1 MMPVA
6 ALLRSRAENPT
17 PRTER
22 KDPFHLALV
31 IEGGGMRGVVTG
43 GMVTAIEQLG
53 LLHCFDTIHG
63 SSAGACAGVYLTA
76 GQAAVGTSIYFEDI
90 NNAKFISLYR
100 GLRGGATMSADFL
113 IDRVMHVEKPLNYQA
128 VLSELGFLHIVTTSV
143 RTAATRVFSS
153 WSTASALFT
162 ALKASILI
170 PVIAG
175 GSIAID
181 GEALV
186 DGGVVQPLAVDSA
199 VAAGATHILALL
211 SRRQGELERKSSPIV
226 HFLER
231 AMLRR
236 RYGAPIATAY
246 ETRHAHVNE
255 VLQAL
260 QSGRIAGGIT
270 CAAVVRAANAT
281 LVGILTKDEK
291 LLRAG
296 AEEGRQAVVEFVGLS
311 VRNDRTPTTNTS
323 FVPQSPKSL
332 P

>member
-17 PRTER
+17 PRKER
-22 KDPFHLALV
+22 QDPFHLALV

-43 GMVTAIEQLG
+43 GMVTAIEELG

-76 GQAAVGTSIYFEDI
+76 GQAALGTSIYFEDI
-90 NNAKFISLYR
+90 NNAKFISLCR

-113 IDRVMHVEKPLNYQA
+113 IDRVMRVEKPLNYQA
-128 VLSELGFLHIVTTSV
+128 VLGEHGFLHIVTTSV
-143 RTAATRVFSS
+143 HTAAARVFSS
-153 WSTASALFT
+153 WSNASALFT

-175 GSIAID
+175 GSIAVD

-211 SRRQGELERKSSPIV
+211 SRRRGELERKSSPIV
-226 HFLER
+226 YLLER
-231 AMLRR
+231 TMLMR

-246 ETRHAHVNE
+246 ETRHSQLNV

-260 QSGRIAGGIT
+260 QSGGIARGIT

-281 LVGILTKDEK
+281 LVGILTKDAK

-296 AEEGRQAVVEFVGLS
+296 AEEGRQAVTEFFDPS
-311 VRNDRTPTTNTS
+311 VRRNRTPTAHTG
-323 FVPQSPKSL
+323 FVC
-332 P
+332 